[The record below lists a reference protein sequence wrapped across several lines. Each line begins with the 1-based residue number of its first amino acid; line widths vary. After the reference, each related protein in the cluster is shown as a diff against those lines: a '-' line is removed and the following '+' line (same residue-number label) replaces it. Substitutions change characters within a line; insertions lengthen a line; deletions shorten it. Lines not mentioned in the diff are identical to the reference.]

1 MQKSRRAMFIVTS
14 SQFCAAVVG
23 IFASLLTMFWS
34 PSASAQAYPT
44 KPVKFVVA
52 YPPGGPTDILARLL
66 SVKLQTALGQ
76 PFLVESR
83 PGAGGNIGTDF
94 VAKSPADGYTILL
107 TASGPLA
114 INTTLYKTLPYDPL
128 KDLAPVIHV
137 ASVPLVLVVHPSVPA
152 NSVNELIA
160 LLKSKPEGYS
170 FASAGN
176 GTPQHLSAELFKT
189 MADVKMVHVPYKGSA
204 PVINDLVG
212 GQVPVAFE
220 SMVSVL
226 PQVKGGRLRALA
238 TTGAQRS
245 SLLPDV
251 PSVAEAGLP
260 GYESI
265 AWYGVVAP
273 GGTSKAIVDRLN
285 SEITKALD
293 TPDLKQRL
301 AELGSAPVHGT
312 PEQFGAF
319 IKSETGRWGKVVKE
333 SGATVD

>member
-1 MQKSRRAMFIVTS
+1 MTEMQPSRLATLG
-14 SQFCAAVVG
+14 AAVVG
-23 IFASLLTMFWS
+23 LCISLLLMTQS
-34 PSASAQAYPT
+34 SHAQSGQAYPT
-44 KPVKFVVA
+44 KPVRFVVA

-66 SVKLQTALGQ
+66 SPKLQAALGQ
-76 PFLVESR
+76 PFIVESR
-83 PGAGGNIGTDF
+83 PGAGGNVGTDF

-107 TASGPLA
+107 TASGPIS
-114 INTTLYKTLPYDPL
+114 INVTLYKSLPYDPAR
-128 KDLAPVIHV
+128 DLTPVIHV

-152 NSVNELIA
+152 KTVSELIA
-160 LLKSKPEGYS
+160 LLKAKPEGYS

-189 MADVKMVHVPYKGSA
+189 MADVKMLHVPYKGSA
-204 PVINDLVG
+204 PAINDLVG

-238 TTGAQRS
+238 TTGNRRS
-245 SLLPDV
+245 GLLPDV
-251 PSVAEAGLP
+251 PTVAEAGLP

-265 AWYGVVAP
+265 AWYGVMAP
-273 GGTSKAIVDRLN
+273 GGTPKPIVDKLN
-285 SEITKALD
+285 AEISKALD
-293 TPDLKQRL
+293 TPELKQRV
-301 AELGSAPVHGT
+301 ADLGSDSVHGT

-319 IKSETGRWGKVVKE
+319 IKSETSRWGKVVKE